1 MHRYHRTATSAGRR
15 RVLGALL
22 GLGLYGLLGARVFG
36 AFEDGARNAR
46 LTESMRS
53 LYGEKGVERL
63 HKWLA
68 LEARL
73 AREPV
78 ERQLKEINDFFNR
91 SAVWSD
97 DFETNGVGD
106 YWATPLETLGEGRAD
121 CEDYTIA
128 KYIAL
133 RRLGIEDS
141 RLRLIYVR
149 ARLGRSSE
157 LIAHMVLGYFTAPNT
172 EPLILDN
179 IIAAIRPASERSDL
193 MPVFSFNSEG
203 LWAGSST
210 RSRADPLARLSR
222 WRSVLERLRQ
232 QGFG

>member
-1 MHRYHRTATSAGRR
+1 MPEHHRTATRTGRR
-15 RVLGALL
+15 RFLGALL
-22 GLGLYGLLGARVFG
+22 GLGLYGLLSARVLAALEESG
-36 AFEDGARNAR
+36 ANAR
-46 LTESMRS
+46 LMASMRR
-53 LYGEKGVERL
+53 LYGEAGVERL
-63 HKWLA
+63 RQWFA

-73 AREPV
+73 ADGPV

-91 SAVWSD
+91 SALWRD

-106 YWATPLETLGEGRAD
+106 HWATPLETLGEGRAD

-133 RRLGIEDS
+133 RRLGIGDA

-149 ARLGRSSE
+149 ARIGRAGE
-157 LIAHMVLGYFTAPNT
+157 PIAHMVLGYFTAPNT

-193 MPVFSFNSEG
+193 TPVFSFNSEG
-203 LWAGSST
+203 LWAGSSP

-222 WRSVLERLRQ
+222 WRDVIERMRQ
-232 QGFG
+232 QGFE